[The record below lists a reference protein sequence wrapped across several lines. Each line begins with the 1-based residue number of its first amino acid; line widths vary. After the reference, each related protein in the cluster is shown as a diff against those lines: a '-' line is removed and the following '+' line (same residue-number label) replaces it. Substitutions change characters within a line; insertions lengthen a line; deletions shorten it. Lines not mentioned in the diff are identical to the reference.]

1 MNKYCVIHTSKG
13 LKSVP
18 AGSVFSQQDVW
29 CEGSYEECELYIRST
44 YDWSNEEM
52 LEPDPRDQSYVDDF
66 GDHTT

>member
-29 CEGSYEECELYIRST
+29 GEGSYEECELYIRST
-44 YDWSNEEM
+44 YEEM

-66 GDHTT
+66 GDRTT